1 VSAAGPLIVEDS
13 GPSPFD
19 YDEERI
25 IFLQDYFNK
34 SDDNIEHG
42 LTATPFVWSGETN
55 AVLLNGVGVAVGE
68 KAGVGG
74 CELPVIDVEPEK
86 TYRLRFVGATA
97 LSMVA
102 LGIEGHPR
110 LDVIGAD
117 GHYTKPHTV
126 DQMLIGS
133 GQRFDVLLCTKN
145 VQELGNQSDF
155 FIQFETRD
163 RPNVYTG
170 FGVLR
175 YSKAASKMTTAP
187 TSKPLALLN
196 ATYTFLE
203 YALEPLAPNGFPT
216 ASEVTRRVYINN
228 VQLAQSTT
236 IWQLNGLNWTENHP
250 VNNPPYLLDIYQNGP
265 VAMPNYTAALENGGW
280 DPYTLAWPAK
290 LGEVI
295 EIIIENTGSLVNAN
309 GGFDYHPFHLH
320 GGHFYDC
327 GSGNGTYDAAANE
340 EKLKNYDPVLR
351 DTTNLYR
358 YQDKSTA
365 GKEEGW
371 RCCRWRTGNSIRAQA
386 NFATGRL
393 RVQDAGV
400 SPPFR

>member
-1 VSAAGPLIVEDS
+1 LSQRTAPFSDGSPVSQWPIKPQDCYDYAVHPENDDAGTYFYHSHVGFQAVSAAGPLIIEDS
-13 GPSPFD
+13 GPSPFN

-34 SDDNIEHG
+34 SDDTIEHG

-55 AVLLNGVGVAVGE
+55 AVLLNGVGVAIGE
-68 KAGVGG
+68 NAGVGG

-86 TYRLRFVGATA
+86 AYRFRFIGATA
-97 LSMVA
+97 LSLVA

-117 GHYTKPHTV
+117 GYYTKPHTV

-145 VQELGNQSDF
+145 IQELVNQSDF

-163 RPNVYTG
+163 RPNLYTG

-175 YSKAASKMTTAP
+175 YSIAAPKITTTP
-187 TSKPLALLN
+187 TSKPLALSN
-196 ATYTFLE
+196 ATYNFLE
-203 YALEPLAPNGFPT
+203 YALEPLVPNGFPT

-265 VAMPNYTAALENGGW
+265 VAMPNYTAALANGGW
-280 DPYTLAWPAK
+280 DPYTLAWPTK

-295 EIIIENTGSLVNAN
+295 EIIIENTG
-309 GGFDYHPFHLH
+309 
-320 GGHFYDC
+320 
-327 GSGNGTYDAAANE
+327 
-340 EKLKNYDPVLR
+340 
-351 DTTNLYR
+351 
-358 YQDKSTA
+358 
-365 GKEEGW
+365 
-371 RCCRWRTGNSIRAQA
+371 RAW
-386 NFATGRL
+386 
-393 RVQDAGV
+393 
-400 SPPFR
+400 